1 MSACIDSSARAKR
14 DAMLVT
20 LLPVLR
26 RYFRRRLASSR
37 ADADDL
43 VQEVCI
49 RYLARSERAMP
60 IDELSYL
67 FGIAR
72 HVWVDFLADRS
83 RQVARFVSHQDL
95 APGVLLELGGAVRD
109 PMEDLTVTQ
118 LLSKALG
125 RLPKTQKAVLLAH
138 EGEGHSYAEA
148 AAKLG
153 LSIQT
158 VHTYLKLA
166 KSRLR
171 KLNP

>member
-1 MSACIDSSARAKR
+1 MAACFDPSARAKR
-14 DAMLVT
+14 DAMLVS

-26 RYFRRRLASSR
+26 RYFRRRLSSSR
-37 ADADDL
+37 IDADDL
-43 VQEVCI
+43 LQEVCV
-49 RYLARSERAMP
+49 RYLTRPERTVP

-72 HVWVDFLADRS
+72 HVWVDFLAERA
-83 RQVARFVSHQDL
+83 RHTARFVSHEEL
-95 APGVLLELGGAVRD
+95 APGALLELGGSARD
-109 PMEDLTVTQ
+109 PLEDLTVSQ
-118 LLSKALG
+118 LLAKTLG
-125 RLPKTQKAVLLAH
+125 QLPKTQKAVLLAH